1 MDPRPDAPGRPVS
14 ARLRQRAL
22 STPEIHMHH
31 SHLSTARRRS
41 IVGVVIVAAL
51 LAACSGGDDAVST
64 VAPTSGPVTSP
75 ESTTAAPT
83 STVPASTTTTASMT
97 TTTTLPPIPRQPL
110 TGTPLADGEDP
121 IGRPALAVKIDNQ
134 VGARSNQRGLAVADI
149 VFEEIVEGDITRF
162 AAVFHSQG
170 SDPVGP
176 IRSGRS
182 QDVDLLTSFRRP
194 LFAWSGGNPGVERLI
209 AESTLTD
216 LNWQEGG
223 QGYYRGAGSVPHNLY
238 NDTDTL
244 WSQTPDDLV
253 GVAPRKQFTYLRPT
267 RNFKGDAVASFD
279 LTMRGI
285 DVEWTWD
292 AESSRFLRSQEG
304 EPHHD
309 ALHGRIGATN
319 VVVMVVEYLPSQID
333 ARSPEAQTVGNG
345 PAYVFSNGA
354 VRRVRWVRDDN
365 TRPIRLIG
373 ENGNRIGLTPG
384 NTWIELAEAVP
395 SDDVANPDVALIVQ
409 PAG

>member
-1 MDPRPDAPGRPVS
+1 MNHPHITTS
-14 ARLRQRAL
+14 
-22 STPEIHMHH
+22 
-31 SHLSTARRRS
+31 RRRP
-41 IVGVVIVAAL
+41 IIAALVVAL
-51 LAACSGGDDAVST
+51 LAACSGGDDTAST
-64 VAPTSGPVTSP
+64 VAPTSGPTTSA
-75 ESTTAAPT
+75 ESTTTSST
-83 STVPASTTTTASMT
+83 STTGPPRSSTTTVAPT
-97 TTTTLPPIPRQPL
+97 TTVPPIPRQPL
-110 TGTPLADGEDP
+110 TGEPLGDGEEP

-134 VGARSNQRGLAVADI
+134 IGARRNHRGLAVADI

-170 SDPVGP
+170 SEQVGP

-182 QDVDLLTSFRRP
+182 QDVDLLTSFDRP

-216 LNWQEGG
+216 LNWQAGG
-223 QGYYRGAGSVPHNLY
+223 QGYYRGAGSAPHNLY
-238 NDTDTL
+238 NDTETL

-253 GVAPRKQFTYLRPT
+253 GVAPQQQFVYLPPT
-267 RNFKGDAVASFD
+267 KRFQGDPVASFD
-279 LTMRGI
+279 LAMRGI

-304 EPHHD
+304 APHED
-309 ALHGRIGATN
+309 VLHGRIGATN
-319 VVVMVVEYLPSQID
+319 VIVMVVEYLPSQID

-345 PAYVFSNGA
+345 PAYVFSDGA
-354 VRRVRWVRDDN
+354 VLRGRWVRDDN
-365 TRPIRLIG
+365 TQPISLIN
-373 ENGNRIGLTPG
+373 ENGKRFGLTPG

-395 SDDVANPDVALIVQ
+395 SDDIANPDVALIVQ